1 MKARRFFWLFILVFA
16 IQTSHGQAKQNN
28 SDTTLKNLDPA
39 KAEMAKSLVAS
50 YARLF
55 FKGEN
60 IDSLA
65 SLCSLPFAWDRKKII
80 ENWTDFKKEQ
90 QLIIDQKGKNR
101 ELAIDS
107 VFVAAIRSEML
118 DRVIPVNI
126 YYVIV
131 TVKFNREG
139 KERSANALFAVQIS
153 EQPKIVGFSD

>member
-1 MKARRFFWLFILVFA
+1 MKTPGIFWLFILVIGF
-16 IQTSHGQAKQNN
+16 QTSYGQAKQNN

-80 ENWTDFKKEQ
+80 ENWTDFKKEL
-90 QLIIDQKGKNR
+90 QLVINQKGKNR
-101 ELAIDS
+101 VLVIDS
-107 VFVAAIRSEML
+107 VFVAGIRNEML
-118 DRVIPVNI
+118 DRVVPVNI
-126 YYVIV
+126 YYVIL
-131 TVKFNREG
+131 TIKFNRDGVE
-139 KERSANALFAVQIS
+139 KTANALFAVQIS
-153 EQPKIVGFSD
+153 EQP

>member
-1 MKARRFFWLFILVFA
+1 MKTARFFWLLILM
-16 IQTSHGQAKQNN
+16 IGLQTTYGQARQNN
-28 SDTTLKNLDPA
+28 SDTTLKNLDPV
-39 KAEMAKSLVAS
+39 KAEKAKSIVAS

-55 FKGEN
+55 FNGEN

-80 ENWTDFKKEQ
+80 ETWPDFKKEQ
-90 QLIIDQKGKNR
+90 QLIIDQKGKNS
-101 ELAIDS
+101 ELVIDS

-118 DRVIPVNI
+118 DKVVPVNI

>member
-1 MKARRFFWLFILVFA
+1 MKTPVIFWLFIMVTAF
-16 IQTSHGQAKQNN
+16 QTSYGQDKQNN
-28 SDTTLKNLDPA
+28 SDTTLKNLDSA
-39 KAEMAKSLVAS
+39 KAEIAKSLVTS

-90 QLIIDQKGKNR
+90 QLIINQKGKNR
-101 ELAIDS
+101 ALDIDS
-107 VFVAAIRSEML
+107 VFVMAVRKEML
-118 DRVIPVNI
+118 DRVVPVNI
-126 YYVIV
+126 YYVVLTI
-131 TVKFNREG
+131 KFSRDG
-139 KERSANALFAVQIS
+139 KEQSANALFAVQIS